1 MHAATPRSAPGAKT
15 ITTRELV
22 ELYKGSKV
30 VLINVLDWTEGAFAL
45 PGTVWIQGMGKAQLS
60 GSEYLEL
67 RSLLSQV
74 APDKTAPLVVYC
86 LSWECWLS
94 YNAALTA
101 SDLGYTNLYWYRG
114 GISAWNQARLPVV
127 RTKLLKQF

>member
-1 MHAATPRSAPGAKT
+1 MTARSHCSGRPRWGRSTTSTRSASGSHTGTMHAATPRSAPGAKT

-22 ELYKGSKV
+22 ELYKGSKP

-67 RSLLSQV
+67 RS
-74 APDKTAPLVVYC
+74 
-86 LSWECWLS
+86 
-94 YNAALTA
+94 
-101 SDLGYTNLYWYRG
+101 
-114 GISAWNQARLPVV
+114 
-127 RTKLLKQF
+127 